1 MSLRT
6 MISSYSDLTYDHRG
20 ARSNA
25 ANDSEI
31 AFCYYMY
38 DNCSTTRK
46 YVVLYD
52 NV

>member
-6 MISSYSDLTYDHRG
+6 MISSYSDLMYNYNESR
-20 ARSNA
+20 ANA

-38 DNCSTTRK
+38 DNCSTTHK